1 MEDRLSH
8 YQKLPQA
15 VQDFLFDTDKEQE
28 ALEALKKFGLN
39 EDQAFDLLLLAE
51 DVVIGMLKLTEL
63 EAKVTEGTQGTEAKE
78 KSLEVTKELIT
89 YRLLPLDAYLPGV
102 DNELKRLGGDP
113 KTPEIERVEKEEL
126 TPEQFV
132 KDSLK
137 EANLHLSDAA
147 LQSRLEFLLVSYVRG
162 VRNAPQ
168 TMAALGRSVK
178 VGGLELEEGQARQLV
193 EILDKRR
200 AAFDI
205 EVGVV
210 GQMAEEQ
217 GTKVAEETKGT
228 AAKKGESFVLS
239 TTPPP
244 ISDLEKRLASITQS
258 RLKDLRN
265 AAQTKTLL
273 GQSVLTGGLGLAGDE
288 LERVAADIEKRYTVQ
303 KAEFEKRATEQKQQ
317 YLDDKRKRQIEVAT
331 QPAKEDEELAKRYT
345 ALTGRAPQPVKP
357 VVPRLSAASLPPTL
371 SAAKPQVV
379 DVKYATKLTGPLEEL
394 ERLSAAD
401 FRRLA
406 SDPNEAAMKIR
417 DKIDLLGNEAYAKK
431 IAGIAAWKASPL
443 NQLYVLMSQES
454 LKTGKP
460 IQEVSKIWK
469 EQGKDGLTSED
480 VKAIVQLNATLQF

>member
-113 KTPEIERVEKEEL
+113 KTPAIERVEKEEL

-132 KDSLK
+132 KDSLE
-137 EANLHLSDAA
+137 EAKLHLSDAA
-147 LQSRLEFLLVSYVRG
+147 LQSRLEFLLASYVRG
-162 VRNAPQ
+162 VRNALQ
-168 TMAALGRSVK
+168 TLAALGRSVK

-228 AAKKGESFVLS
+228 AAKGESFVLS

-244 ISDLEKRLASITQS
+244 ISDLEKRLQNITQA

-265 AAQTKTLL
+265 AAQTKILL
-273 GQSVLTGGLGLAGDE
+273 GQSILTGGLGLAGGE
-288 LERVAADIEKRYTVQ
+288 LERVAADIEKRYTAQ
-303 KAEFEKRATEQKQQ
+303 KADFEKRATEQKQQ
-317 YLDDKRKRQIEVAT
+317 YLDDKRKRQIEVAAH
-331 QPAKEDEELAKRYT
+331 PAKEDEELAKRYT

-357 VVPRLSAASLPPTL
+357 VVPRLSAASLPPT
-371 SAAKPQVV
+371 SGAAKPQVV

-394 ERLSAAD
+394 GRLCAAD
-401 FRRLA
+401 WRRLA

-469 EQGKDGLTSED
+469 EQGKDSLTSED